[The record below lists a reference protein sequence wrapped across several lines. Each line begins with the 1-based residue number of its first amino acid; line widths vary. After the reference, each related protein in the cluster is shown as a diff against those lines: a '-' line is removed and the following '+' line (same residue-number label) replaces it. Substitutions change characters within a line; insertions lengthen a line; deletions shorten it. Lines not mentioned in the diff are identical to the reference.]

1 MGWKGLDPLR
11 GLRVSWI
18 VLPVCLLLSLAGWA
32 WMRDR
37 VAREVGEALQR
48 RGDLLRVTVEEH
60 TRTYAATLQEAALL
74 VQVHGGNRLEVLE
87 EFLDELPLRGG
98 FSGFYGVGYAEREPP
113 NPAFEDRI
121 QTVAIAAMDD
131 HRSHLVGLDH
141 MAIPP
146 RAEAILRARDTG
158 RIAITQPLN
167 LRVDSPSAAPG
178 SVVIYL
184 PVYRGFST
192 PTDTASRA
200 SKLSG
205 VIFSPLP
212 LRPFIEAL
220 GPALEDGVLI
230 HIRDEVSGLGVY
242 QSEGWASGE
251 AHSSS
256 DLARSRVQVGGRI
269 WTVQLQATPKF
280 LDRISYHRTGQ
291 WLVVL
296 LMVSFLF
303 FATSAALEGARGR
316 AVRMAEV
323 LSAESRATATRIQAL
338 LEAMPDLVFLLD
350 LEGRFLDFHAP
361 PGLEPILPPGAFLGR
376 TPSEVLPSEVAQ
388 AMERGLSQIRLS
400 GRPVALEYTLGD
412 GPALRH
418 FEGRLVSA
426 GPDRVLGLVR
436 DVTERH
442 QMEWALSQARKSESL
457 EMMAGGTAHDLNNL
471 FQGLVGY
478 LDLALADPPH
488 SGDRTLLLQRMQG
501 LLQRG
506 IKLSGELLLY
516 TGRGFRVRESLNLQA
531 LVAADASAD
540 SVRCESHEAEPRI
553 EGDPNQI
560 ARLIRI
566 LVENALEATPKGS
579 RKPHLLIDRI
589 EVGQMEREEGVWP
602 RTPDPGRYLMLQ
614 VEDEGEGITDEGLN
628 QIFDPFYSTR
638 GVGRGL
644 GLSAALGIVRGH
656 GGFIQV
662 VSRRGEGTRI
672 RVLFPVDPA

>member
-1 MGWKGLDPLR
+1 
-11 GLRVSWI
+11 
-18 VLPVCLLLSLAGWA
+18 
-32 WMRDR
+32 
-37 VAREVGEALQR
+37 
-48 RGDLLRVTVEEH
+48 
-60 TRTYAATLQEAALL
+60 
-74 VQVHGGNRLEVLE
+74 
-87 EFLDELPLRGG
+87 
-98 FSGFYGVGYAEREPP
+98 
-113 NPAFEDRI
+113 
-121 QTVAIAAMDD
+121 
-131 HRSHLVGLDH
+131 
-141 MAIPP
+141 
-146 RAEAILRARDTG
+146 
-158 RIAITQPLN
+158 
-167 LRVDSPSAAPG
+167 
-178 SVVIYL
+178 
-184 PVYRGFST
+184 
-192 PTDTASRA
+192 
-200 SKLSG
+200 
-205 VIFSPLP
+205 
-212 LRPFIEAL
+212 
-220 GPALEDGVLI
+220 
-230 HIRDEVSGLGVY
+230 
-242 QSEGWASGE
+242 
-251 AHSSS
+251 
-256 DLARSRVQVGGRI
+256 
-269 WTVQLQATPKF
+269 
-280 LDRISYHRTGQ
+280 
-291 WLVVL
+291 
-296 LMVSFLF
+296 
-303 FATSAALEGARGR
+303 
-316 AVRMAEV
+316 
-323 LSAESRATATRIQAL
+323 
-338 LEAMPDLVFLLD
+338 
-350 LEGRFLDFHAP
+350 
-361 PGLEPILPPGAFLGR
+361 
-376 TPSEVLPSEVAQ
+376 
-388 AMERGLSQIRLS
+388 MERGLSQIRLS

-516 TGRGFRVRESLNLQA
+516 TGRGFRMRESLNLQA

-553 EGDPNQI
+553 EGDPDQI

-589 EVGQMEREEGVWP
+589 EVGQMEREEGLWP